1 MTPKPIGIAL
11 PVFLVLA
18 LAAWLWMLRSFTS
31 WVGKGYAGTGD
42 SDKIA
47 AQAWSAGGVLVV
59 WIALAALLLIAGS
72 RGALP
77 GPTGVAIWVTH
88 LVSLGA
94 SLLAVFLLNRPEL
107 RWPLAGPVGAPL
119 LIAGYIVW
127 VCIAPRATPGAAD
140 WSICAAILILSLPA
154 VPPALQMIGEGDG
167 SIDATPG
174 PKLDAWMAKQ
184 REARRVRELDE
195 LSKID
200 EDTTLSELQSHVQP
214 DSPVLKE
221 ALEAMR
227 KLPNRQAEAVQ
238 LLRSK
243 SSFILH
249 FLGDIDVEPTPELCE
264 AARFYLREQAKPYRK
279 DPLEYVLYS
288 ALTEGVASIR
298 WISEHCDC
306 DAELAEVE
314 KTARAS
320 GSNPEAGKFIEAVVD
335 MREKLAQRK
344 KQQ

>member
-18 LAAWLWMLRSFTS
+18 LLAWLWMLRSFTS

-47 AQAWSAGGVLVV
+47 AEAWSAVGVLAV

-72 RGALP
+72 IGALP
-77 GPTGVAIWVTH
+77 GPISAAIWVAH
-88 LVSLGA
+88 LVSLGG
-94 SLLAVFLLNRPEL
+94 SLLAVFLLNKPEL
-107 RWPLAGPVGAPL
+107 RWPLACPVGAPL
-119 LIAGYIVW
+119 LIAAYVVW
-127 VCIAPRATPGAAD
+127 VSVAPRATPGIPD

-154 VPPALQMIGEGDG
+154 VPPALQMIAQGDG

-200 EDTTLSELQSHVQP
+200 EDTTLSELESHVRP
-214 DSPVLKE
+214 DSPVLQE

-238 LLRSK
+238 LLRDK

-264 AARFYLREQAKPYRK
+264 AARYYLREQAKPYRQ
-279 DPLEYVLYS
+279 DPPEYVLYS

-320 GSNPEAGKFIEAVVD
+320 SGNPEAERFIAAVVD
-335 MREKLAQRK
+335 MREKLAERK
-344 KQQ
+344 KKQ

>member
-18 LAAWLWMLRSFTS
+18 LVAWLWMLRSFTS

-42 SDKIA
+42 SSKIA
-47 AQAWSAGGVLVV
+47 AQAWSAAGVVAV
-59 WIALAALLLIAGS
+59 WIALGALLLIAGS
-72 RGALP
+72 RGAWP
-77 GPTGVAIWVTH
+77 GSIGAAIWVAH
-88 LVSLGA
+88 VVSLGG
-94 SLLAVFLLNRPEL
+94 SMLAVFLLNNPEL

-119 LIAGYIVW
+119 LIAGYVVW
-127 VCIAPRATPGAAD
+127 VSIAPRVTAGMAD
-140 WSICAAILILSLPA
+140 WSICAAILIVSLPA
-154 VPPALQMIGEGDG
+154 VPSALQMMGEGDG

-184 REARRVRELDE
+184 REERRARELDE

-200 EDTTLSELQSHVQP
+200 EDTTLAELESHVRP

-238 LLRSK
+238 LLRDK

-249 FLGDIDVEPTPELCE
+249 FLGDIDVRPTPELCE
-264 AARFYLREQAKPYRK
+264 AARYYLREQAKPYREN
-279 DPLEYVLYS
+279 PPEYVLYS

-306 DAELAEVE
+306 DSELAEIE
-314 KTARAS
+314 KAARAS
-320 GSNPEAGKFIEAVVD
+320 GGNPEAEKFIGDVVG
-335 MREKLAQRK
+335 MREKLAERK

>member
-1 MTPKPIGIAL
+1 L

-18 LAAWLWMLRSFTS
+18 LLAWLWMLRSFTS

-47 AQAWSAGGVLVV
+47 AQAWSAGGVLVA

-77 GPTGVAIWVTH
+77 GPIGVAIWVAH
-88 LVSLGA
+88 LASLGA
-94 SLLAVFLLNRPEL
+94 SILAVFLLNRPEL

-119 LIAGYIVW
+119 LIAAYVVW
-127 VCIAPRATPGAAD
+127 VCIAPRVTPGIPD

-154 VPPALQMIGEGDG
+154 VPSALQMIGEGDG

-195 LSKID
+195 LGKID
-200 EDTTLSELQSHVQP
+200 DDTTLSELQSHVQP

-238 LLRSK
+238 LLRGK

-264 AARFYLREQAKPYRK
+264 AARSYLREPAKPYRE
-279 DPLEYVLYS
+279 DPPEYVLYS

-306 DAELAEVE
+306 DAELAELE

-320 GSNPEAGKFIEAVVD
+320 SSSPEAGKFIEAVVD
-335 MREKLAQRK
+335 MREKIAQRK

>member
-1 MTPKPIGIAL
+1 
-11 PVFLVLA
+11 
-18 LAAWLWMLRSFTS
+18 MLRSFTF

-59 WIALAALLLIAGS
+59 WIALGALLLIAGS

-77 GPTGVAIWVTH
+77 GPIGVAIWVAH
-88 LVSLGA
+88 LASLGG
-94 SLLAVFLLNRPEL
+94 SLLAVFLLNKPEL

-119 LIAGYIVW
+119 LIAAYVVW
-127 VCIAPRATPGAAD
+127 VSIAPRVTPGIPD
-140 WSICAAILILSLPA
+140 WSICAAIVILSLPA
-154 VPPALQMIGEGDG
+154 VPPALQMIGAGDG

-200 EDTTLSELQSHVQP
+200 EDTTLSELESHVRP
-214 DSPVLKE
+214 DSPVLQE

-227 KLPNRQAEAVQ
+227 KLPNRQDEAVQ
-238 LLRSK
+238 LLRGK

-249 FLGDIDVEPTPELCE
+249 FLGDINVEPTPELCE
-264 AARFYLREQAKPYRK
+264 AARYYLREQAKPYRK
-279 DPLEYVLYS
+279 DPPEYVLYNT
-288 ALTEGVASIR
+288 LTEGVASIR
-298 WISEHCDC
+298 WISEHCEC
-306 DAELAEVE
+306 DPELAEVE

-320 GSNPEAGKFIEAVVD
+320 SSNPEAEKFIAAVVD

>member
-1 MTPKPIGIAL
+1 MAPKPLGVAL
-11 PVFLVLA
+11 PVFLA
-18 LAAWLWMLRSFTS
+18 LTLLAWLWVLRSFTA

-42 SDKIA
+42 SNKIA
-47 AQAWSAGGVLVV
+47 AQAWSAAGVLAV
-59 WIALAALLLIAGS
+59 WILLGALLLIAGS
-72 RGALP
+72 KDALP
-77 GPTGVAIWVTH
+77 GPMGIAIWVVH
-88 LVSLGA
+88 LASLAG
-94 SLLAVFLLNRPEL
+94 SLLAVFLLNKPQL
-107 RWPLAGPVGAPL
+107 RWPLVGPVGAPL
-119 LIAGYIVW
+119 LIAAYVVW
-127 VCIAPRATPGAAD
+127 VCVAPRLTPGIAD
-140 WSICAAILILSLPA
+140 WSVCAAILVLSLPA
-154 VPPALQMIGEGDG
+154 VLPALQMIGEGDG
-167 SIDATPG
+167 SIEATPG

-184 REARRVRELDE
+184 REARRLRELDE

-200 EDTTLSELQSHVQP
+200 DETTLSELQSHVQP

-227 KLPNRQAEAVQ
+227 KLPNRQADAIQ
-238 LLRSK
+238 LLRGK

-249 FLGDIDVEPTPELCE
+249 FLGDIDLEPTPELCE
-264 AARFYLREQAKPYRK
+264 AAKYYLREEAKPYRQ

-320 GSNPEAGKFIEAVVD
+320 GGNPETGKFIEAIVE
-335 MREKLAQRK
+335 MREQLAQRK
-344 KQQ
+344 KRQ